1 MNTANGDT
9 LRVNIFK
16 ELVNLDSEKLNQV
29 YKYIKSLTSKEESD
43 VSVLQNLLDASAD
56 YALKAHKRGEI
67 HSTQE
72 VMDKL
77 GKDMGWM

>member
-1 MNTANGDT
+1 MNAISGDT

-16 ELVNLDSEKLNQV
+16 ELVNLDSEKLNKV
-29 YKYIKSLTSKEESD
+29 YNYIKKLTSKDESEIAI
-43 VSVLQNLLDASAD
+43 LQDLLDTSAD
-56 YALKAHKRGEI
+56 YALKAHSKGEF
-67 HSTQE
+67 HTTQE

>member
-1 MNTANGDT
+1 MNAVSGDT

-16 ELVNLDSEKLNQV
+16 ELVNLDSEKLSQV
-29 YKYIKSLTSKEESD
+29 YSYIKKLTSKDDSD
-43 VSVLQNLLDASAD
+43 ISILQNLLDASAD
-56 YALKAHKRGEI
+56 YALKAHNKGEF

>member
-1 MNTANGDT
+1 MNAVSGDT

-29 YKYIKSLTSKEESD
+29 YKYIKNLTSKEDLDITS
-43 VSVLQNLLDASAD
+43 LQDLLDASAD
-56 YALKAHKRGEI
+56 YALQAHKKGEF

-72 VMDKL
+72 VMEKL